1 MNQVVEGSIG
11 LNCGKDG
18 SSQNLMQLNKNL
30 QMWP

>member
-18 SSQNLMQLNKNL
+18 SSQNLMQLSKNL